1 MSSLNEILLELLQ
14 TNDCVV
20 VPSFGGFI
28 VKQKSARIDLEN
40 GMAFPPYKEL
50 GFNIQLRAQDGLL
63 ANRYG
68 LLNQADY
75 ATSIRQIEFEV
86 DHWNETIALGKP
98 LKISGIGQFWKDSE
112 GNIQFEQDRS
122 FNLLMSAYGLEV
134 IRFVPARL
142 EPLEEIPAVIKMPYN
157 AKVWKYAAAA
167 AIAIPIAF
175 YTYWIPVKTPALES
189 GMFSYQD
196 FNPFKTQN
204 NRAYQETQVELPG
217 LEEVPV
223 ETTYTDAYELFVN
236 PNVAPHESTITLI
249 EPHVM
254 YCIAGCFSSEENAN
268 RLGQKLTGLGFNCSI
283 LHEGSLY
290 KVSLGQGFSEESIDS
305 ILNKANSLNIQTWIL
320 K

>member
-1 MSSLNEILLELLQ
+1 MASLNEILLELLQ

-68 LLNQADY
+68 LLNHVDY

-86 DHWNETIALGKP
+86 GHWNETIALGKS
-98 LKISGIGQFWKDSE
+98 LKISSIGQFWKDPE

-122 FNLLMSAYGLEV
+122 FNLLMTAYGLEV
-134 IRFVPARL
+134 IRFIPARL
-142 EPLEEIPAVIKMPYN
+142 EPLEEIPAVIKLPSN

-204 NRAYQETQVELPG
+204 NSAYQETQVELPS

-223 ETTYTDAYELFVN
+223 ETTYTDAYQNHTIRTVT
-236 PNVAPHESTITLI
+236 PHEPTISII

-254 YCIAGCFSSEENAN
+254 YCIAGCFSSKENAY
-268 RLGQKLTGLGFNCSI
+268 RLEQKLVGLGFNCQV
-283 LHEGSLY
+283 LKEGSLY
-290 KVSLGQGFSEESIDS
+290 KVSLGQGFSEEVLDS
-305 ILNKANSLNIQTWIL
+305 ILNKATSLNIQTWIL

>member
-1 MSSLNEILLELLQ
+1 MASLNEILLELLQ

-28 VKQKSARIDLEN
+28 VKQKSARIDHEK

-50 GFNIQLRAQDGLL
+50 GFNIQLREQDGLL

-68 LLNQADY
+68 LLNHADY

-86 DHWNETIALGKP
+86 SRWNETIALGKP
-98 LKISGIGQFWKDSE
+98 LKISSIGQFWKDPE

-122 FNLLMSAYGLEV
+122 FNLLMTAYGLEV
-134 IRFVPARL
+134 IRFIPARL
-142 EPLEEIPAVIKMPYN
+142 EPLEEITAIIKMPSK

-167 AIAIPIAF
+167 AIAIPLAF
-175 YTYWIPVKTPALES
+175 YSYWIPVKTPALES

-204 NRAYQETQVELPG
+204 NSAYQETQVELPG

-223 ETTYTDAYELFVN
+223 ETTYTDAYKKHLSPTVT
-236 PNVAPHESTITLI
+236 PHEPIISVI

-254 YCIAGCFSSEENAN
+254 YCIAGCFSSEENAH
-268 RLGQKLTGLGFNCSI
+268 RLEQKLVKLGFNCSVI
-283 LHEGSLY
+283 HEGSLY
-290 KVSLGQGFSEESIDS
+290 KVSLGQGFSEEAIDS

>member
-1 MSSLNEILLELLQ
+1 MKSLEDILIELLHKHE
-14 TNDCVV
+14 CVV
-20 VPSFGGFI
+20 VPAFGGFI
-28 VKQKSARIDLEN
+28 AKQKSAFVDFESGLIH
-40 GMAFPPYKEL
+40 PPFREI
-50 GFNIQLRAQDGLL
+50 GFNIQLRSNDGLL
-63 ANRYG
+63 V
-68 LLNQADY
+68 NQF
-75 ATSIRQIEFEV
+75 ATEYQLEYTASLDAVGQQV
-86 DHWNETIALGKP
+86 ATWNEALRQGKQVSIP
-98 LKISGIGQFWKDSE
+98 KIGNFKKDLE

-122 FNLLMSAYGLEV
+122 FNLLMSAYGLELV
-134 IRFVPARL
+134 GF
-142 EPLEEIPAVIKMPYN
+142 IPAKPLVSEGEKAVKN
-157 AKVWKYAAAA
+157 NRQLWKYAAAA

-175 YTYWIPVKTPALES
+175 YSIWIPVKTPALES

-204 NRAYQETQVELPG
+204 ENTYTETQIDLPRI
-217 LEEVPV
+217 EHVSI
-223 ETTYTDAYELFVN
+223 ETTYTDAYELHVN
-236 PNVAPHESTITLI
+236 PEVAQNEPTITLI

-290 KVSLGQGFSEESIDS
+290 KVSLGQGFSEESVDS